1 MGQLNNT
8 PSEPLR
14 DPLAS
19 VEAGEPQTEQTL
31 KAVSQELKRLHQDL
45 IVQFAQDIA
54 RLQAEKSHL
63 IEDIDQLRGQ
73 HQQLQAES
81 HEALE
86 QRQLAQQQA
95 WAKQL
100 AQAIADHLQIF
111 LMQRLNQ
118 SGISSRQNLEQT
130 VADANRSLKSDGA
143 PNSVNANSAN
153 NAEIYQILASLET
166 TFSTT
171 FRTLQQELNSYQS
184 SLSQQ
189 LNRMHSLEQQ
199 GETILAALVQRLR
212 QQLHSEESNPAQLL
226 SGDRF
231 TPDTNREARSLPQ
244 STSQSVNRP
253 LEPRP
258 SSSTEPSLP
267 SPLPSAQGAQE
278 PPTVPAQTKAQA
290 KRPSQVQVGLI
301 LVLLSSVALS
311 FHNVVVKV
319 LFKSHMVL
327 GIGQLGG
334 VITPG
339 LGNSL
344 LILWMRM
351 LIVVPLLALLAPV
364 LYPPMWQEIKRFL
377 LAPDRRPLRN
387 VVGSGAFLFLSQ
399 VLIYT
404 ALAQIAAG
412 TAITIFFI
420 YPTITVFLAWKI
432 FGDRPTLF
440 RLIVMAVICSGGILA
455 LPQVTGPATGNL
467 WLGSMAAAAS
477 GFAFAGYV
485 ILTGLCTRKL
495 HPVPVS
501 LIQFVTIFVLSSLVL
516 MFPAQALTV
525 KIQPAMWP
533 AFMVGCLVLGTATLL
548 GYLFTNIGIRL
559 IGAAPAS
566 IISATGPAFT
576 AVLAWLII
584 QDQLQSRQWLGVLL
598 VTLGVAGLNFERM
611 RGQIKPKAS

>member
-63 IEDIDQLRGQ
+63 VEDIDQLRSQ
-73 HQQLQAES
+73 HQRLQADS
-81 HEALE
+81 HGALD
-86 QRQLAQQQA
+86 QRQLVQQQV

-100 AQAIADHLQIF
+100 AQAIADHWHIF
-111 LMQRLNQ
+111 LRQRLNQ
-118 SGISSRQNLEQT
+118 STATVRQPWGQATHANPLNQDSIATNDEISQL
-130 VADANRSLKSDGA
+130 L
-143 PNSVNANSAN
+143 
-153 NAEIYQILASLET
+153 LSLEKA
-166 TFSTT
+166 FSTT
-171 FRTLQQELNSYQS
+171 FRTLQQELDSHQS
-184 SLSQQ
+184 LLSQQ
-189 LNRMHSLEQQ
+189 LKRMKSLEQQ
-199 GETILAALVQRLR
+199 GEVILSTLVQRLR
-212 QQLHSEESNPAQLL
+212 EQLQAEESSSAQLL
-226 SGDRF
+226 PGERF
-231 TPDTNREARSLPQ
+231 TPSVDVTPEMRSLPQ
-244 STSQSVNRP
+244 SAPQSVNRP
-253 LEPRP
+253 LGPR
-258 SSSTEPSLP
+258 SGSGSEPSLP

-278 PPTVPAQTKAQA
+278 PPTVPPQVKPQA

-319 LFKSHMVL
+319 LFKAHMVL
-327 GIGQLGG
+327 GLGQLGG

-420 YPTITVFLAWKI
+420 YPTLTVLLAWKI

-440 RLIVMAVICSGGILA
+440 RLVVMAVICSGGILA

-467 WLGSMAAAAS
+467 WLGSVAAAAS

-495 HPVPVS
+495 NPVPVS

-533 AFMVGCLVLGTATLL
+533 AFMVGCLVLGAATLL

-576 AVLAWLII
+576 AILAWLII
-584 QDQLQSRQWLGVLL
+584 QDQLQSRQWFGVLL
-598 VTLGVAGLNFERM
+598 VTLGVAGLNIERM
-611 RGQIKPKAS
+611 REQLKAKAS

>member
-1 MGQLNNT
+1 MEQLNNT
-8 PSEPLR
+8 PSDPLR
-14 DPLAS
+14 DALGS
-19 VEAGEPQTEQTL
+19 MEAGEPQTEQTL
-31 KAVSQELKRLHQDL
+31 KVVSQELKRLHQDL

-63 IEDIDQLRGQ
+63 IEDIDQLRSQ
-73 HQQLQAES
+73 HQQLQVDS
-81 HEALE
+81 HEVLD

-100 AQAIADHLQIF
+100 AQAIADHLQTF

-118 SGISSRQNLEQT
+118 ATAHSRQSWGQT
-130 VADANRSLKSDGA
+130 IDATRPA
-143 PNSVNANSAN
+143 NAG
-153 NAEIYQILASLET
+153 NATNDEIYQLLASLET
-166 TFSTT
+166 TFSST
-171 FRTLQQELNSYQS
+171 FKTLQQELNSYQS

-189 LNRMHSLEQQ
+189 LNHMHSLEQQ

-212 QQLHSEESNPAQLL
+212 EQLQTEENYSHLL
-226 SGDRF
+226 SGDRSAGIASEGVE
-231 TPDTNREARSLPQ
+231 RRSLPE
-244 STSQSVNRP
+244 SDYPSRPFETKPSSV
-253 LEPRP
+253 LEPP
-258 SSSTEPSLP
+258 VTP
-267 SPLPSAQGAQE
+267 PLPSAQGAQE
-278 PPTVPAQTKAQA
+278 PPTVPPQVKPQTKQ
-290 KRPSQVQVGLI
+290 PSQMQVGLI

-319 LFKSHMVL
+319 LFKTHTVL
-327 GIGQLGG
+327 GLGDLGG

-364 LYPPMWQEIKRFL
+364 LYPPMWRDVKLFL

-420 YPTITVFLAWKI
+420 YPTITVLLAWKI

-440 RLIVMAVICSGGILA
+440 RVLVMAVICSGGILA

-467 WLGSMAAAAS
+467 WLGSVAAAAS

-495 HPVPVS
+495 NPVPVS

-533 AFMVGCLVLGTATLL
+533 GFMIGCLVLGAATLL

-576 AVLAWLII
+576 AILAWLMI
-584 QDQLQSRQWLGVLL
+584 QDQLQSRQWSGVLL
-598 VTLGVAGLNFERM
+598 VTLGVAGLNFERV
-611 RGQIKPKAS
+611 RDQLRPKPR

>member
-8 PSEPLR
+8 PSDPLR
-14 DPLAS
+14 DALGS
-19 VEAGEPQTEQTL
+19 MEAGEPQTEQTL

-63 IEDIDQLRGQ
+63 IEDIDQLRSQ
-73 HQQLQAES
+73 HQQLQVDS
-81 HEALE
+81 HEVLE

-100 AQAIADHLQIF
+100 AQAIADHLQNF

-118 SGISSRQNLEQT
+118 STANSRQSWGQT
-130 VADANRSLKSDGA
+130 VDATRTPS
-143 PNSVNANSAN
+143 SAN
-153 NAEIYQILASLET
+153 ATNDEIYQLLASLET
-166 TFSTT
+166 TFSST

-189 LNRMHSLEQQ
+189 LNHMHSLEQQ

-212 QQLHSEESNPAQLL
+212 EQLQTEENYPRILG
-226 SGDRF
+226 GDRYPGS
-231 TPDTNREARSLPQ
+231 TSETIEGRSLPEADLY
-244 STSQSVNRP
+244 P
-253 LEPRP
+253 ERP
-258 SSSTEPSLP
+258 SETRPSIGSEPP
-267 SPLPSAQGAQE
+267 VTPPLPSAQGAQE
-278 PPTVPAQTKAQA
+278 PPTVSPQVQPQA
-290 KRPSQVQVGLI
+290 KRPSQMQVGLI

-319 LFKSHMVL
+319 LFKAHTVL
-327 GIGQLGG
+327 GLGELGG

-351 LIVVPLLALLAPV
+351 LIVVPLLALIAPV
-364 LYPPMWQEIKRFL
+364 LYPPMWRDVKQFL

-387 VVGSGAFLFLSQ
+387 VVGSGGFLFLSQ

-420 YPTITVFLAWKI
+420 YPTITVLLAWKI

-440 RLIVMAVICSGGILA
+440 RVLVMAVICSGGILA

-467 WLGSMAAAAS
+467 WLGSVAAAAS

-533 AFMVGCLVLGTATLL
+533 GFMIGCLVLGAATLL

-576 AVLAWLII
+576 AILAWLMI
-584 QDQLQSRQWLGVLL
+584 QDQLQSRQWSGVLL
-598 VTLGVAGLNFERM
+598 VTLGVAGLNFERV
-611 RGQIKPKAS
+611 RDQLRPKPR

>member
-19 VEAGEPQTEQTL
+19 AEAGEPQTEQTL
-31 KAVSQELKRLHQDL
+31 KAVSQDLKRLHQDL

-63 IEDIDQLRGQ
+63 IEDIDQLRDQ
-73 HQQLQAES
+73 HQQLKADG
-81 HEALE
+81 HEVLG
-86 QRQLAQQQA
+86 QRQFVQQQT

-100 AQAIADHLQIF
+100 AQAIADHWQIF
-111 LMQRLNQ
+111 LRQRLNQ
-118 SGISSRQNLEQT
+118 STAPVRQPWGQAT
-130 VADANRSLKSDGA
+130 
-143 PNSVNANSAN
+143 NANPLSQGSLATN
-153 NAEIYQILASLET
+153 DEISQLLLPLEKA
-166 TFSTT
+166 FSTT
-171 FRTLQQELNSYQS
+171 FKTLQQELDSHQS
-184 SLSQQ
+184 WLSQQ
-189 LNRMHSLEQQ
+189 LNRVDSPEQQ
-199 GETILAALVQRLR
+199 GEIILSALVQRLR
-212 QQLHSEESNPAQLL
+212 EQLQAGENSSAQLL
-226 SGDRF
+226 AGDRF
-231 TPDTNREARSLPQ
+231 TPSLDATSEGRSLTQ
-244 STSQSVNRP
+244 SSQAINLP
-253 LEPRP
+253 FEPRP
-258 SSSTEPSLP
+258 SSKPEPPLTA
-267 SPLPSAQGAQE
+267 PLPSAQGAQE
-278 PPTVPAQTKAQA
+278 PPTVSPQVKPQA

-319 LFKSHMVL
+319 LFRSHEVL
-327 GIGQLGG
+327 GLGQIGG
-334 VITPG
+334 VIMPG

-364 LYPPMWQEIKRFL
+364 LYPPMWRDIKRFL

-387 VVGSGAFLFLSQ
+387 VVGSGGFLFLSQ

-420 YPTITVFLAWKI
+420 YPTITVLLAWKI
-432 FGDRPTLF
+432 FGDRPTVF
-440 RLIVMAVICSGGILA
+440 RLVVMAVICSGGVLA

-467 WLGSMAAAAS
+467 WLGSVAAAAS

-485 ILTGLCTRKL
+485 ILTGLCTRML
-495 HPVPVS
+495 NPVPVS
-501 LIQFVTIFVLSSLVL
+501 LIQFVTIFVLSSVVL

-533 AFMVGCLVLGTATLL
+533 GFMLGCLVLGAATLL

-576 AVLAWLII
+576 AILAWLII
-584 QDQLQSRQWLGVLL
+584 QDQLESRQWFGVLL
-598 VTLGVAGLNFERM
+598 VTLGVAGLNLERL
-611 RGQIKPKAS
+611 RGQLKPKSS